1 MSENTKPTNQ
11 KTCKP
16 VRDGFGEGLLELGA
30 LNRDVVALSADLTE
44 SVRMQWFA
52 DKYPERFIQVGIA
65 EQNMAGV
72 AAGLALAGK
81 IPFIGTF
88 ACFQPMRNLD
98 QVRTSICMMNA
109 NVKMLSSHAGFSHGA
124 DGVQIQ
130 VLEDLAIM
138 RALPNVTVLIP
149 ADAEQAKQMAIQAAD
164 IPGPVYIRLGRQE
177 TKLLKSRSGV
187 ENPDYFVPG
196 KAQILRPGS
205 DVVLIACGY
214 MVNQCLDVAEELAAT
229 GVHICVMNMHT
240 LKPLDTKAILDAA
253 SSVKKVITVEE
264 HQKAGG
270 LTLQS
275 NSACWVLKTVLV
287 ILLKPQKSCGRLT
300 V

>member
-1 MSENTKPTNQ
+1 
-11 KTCKP
+11 
-16 VRDGFGEGLLELGA
+16 
-30 LNRDVVALSADLTE
+30 
-44 SVRMQWFA
+44 
-52 DKYPERFIQVGIA
+52 
-65 EQNMAGV
+65 
-72 AAGLALAGK
+72 
-81 IPFIGTF
+81 
-88 ACFQPMRNLD
+88 
-98 QVRTSICMMNA
+98 MMNA

-270 LTLQS
+270 LG
-275 NSACWVLKTVLV
+275 SAVAEVLAQANLAVKFRMLGVEDSFGDTAKTTEELWQAYGLGKDAVKEKIKELD
-287 ILLKPQKSCGRLT
+287 
-300 V
+300 